1 MQIIAYFSH
10 IIAYKDLIKLS
21 YINSFASIISR
32 NIFIPLVVYLYLFYP
47 VNELSNFLFFSIL
60 VILLISI
67 LTTYIFVLRSIG
79 EGHRYI
85 GYSSVL
91 TATYIALNHN
101 QEYMLIFL
109 FSLISLLITFYKQYL
124 DVSHKKGKNGMSSM
138 SKNLNSE
145 LERIFLNSNKKMKF
159 MSFPPIYDDYISY
172 YYPNVIVMFHD
183 NGLAIKKSS
192 SYMLSPYK
200 DLNIEFFLD
209 KYMIDIYVTDNDL
222 NINGFIKKEIDNVF
236 IYSKAESMELV

>member
-1 MQIIAYFSH
+1 
-10 IIAYKDLIKLS
+10 
-21 YINSFASIISR
+21 
-32 NIFIPLVVYLYLFYP
+32 
-47 VNELSNFLFFSIL
+47 
-60 VILLISI
+60 
-67 LTTYIFVLRSIG
+67 
-79 EGHRYI
+79 
-85 GYSSVL
+85 
-91 TATYIALNHN
+91 
-101 QEYMLIFL
+101 
-109 FSLISLLITFYKQYL
+109 
-124 DVSHKKGKNGMSSM
+124 M